1 MHEIRISNYNLC
13 KLTTIRTAYHA
24 LLYNFAVATCVS
36 VCVARLVTQC
46 LNSFAFVATCVSVCV
61 ARKLI
66 SFRNIVPVVATC
78 VSVCVASHR
87 YCDLF
92 SQDHVATCV
101 SVCVASAY
109 IIYTFKGRPIV
120 ATCVSV
126 FVAKLLIFVYNHRS
140 NH

>member
-24 LLYNFAVATCVS
+24 LLYNFA
-36 VCVARLVTQC
+36 
-46 LNSFAFVATCVSVCV
+46 VATCVSVCV